1 MASSDPPP
9 PSSSPSLELP
19 GMGNPPSRRPS
30 IRSAN
35 PSTIGS
41 RGSSPTPGSPALGPS
56 AGANGRGGASGERGG
71 DPVPAPGASTGLNL
85 PSTPP
90 RVGKGSLRRSA
101 GNATASSSST
111 ATRPEAGTFLTRFL
125 GTFRPPSAS
134 PARPPLPRSLS
145 SPLQRSSELTSLL
158 STSSIPSIPAAQQN
172 GALSTPGGP
181 PPSPARSTASTSSLS
196 KRFRPAFGRSKSQA
210 GSPKAS
216 PVNSPAASP
225 ALSYESPQL
234 SPGSPATLKG
244 RERDPMEL
252 AMVGHDSGAGASG
265 SPGHYRTPTGD
276 TLGMPRRGSGM
287 SAMTVQAN
295 DRLSTSGSLGGAHPG
310 TPLHSI
316 AEPSLYPR
324 SVHLE
329 HSLELIATLLPPAL
343 LLLSQLGPT
352 HLFSPPLQF
361 PSLFDVTLSISSFR
375 KSSLSVA
382 TDDRSQSG
390 NSNLHIPSD
399 RASIAST
406 ATNETATT
414 ATSFLPAHPT
424 TDHLRPSYSHEL
436 HAPSTLSVPAVS
448 AAAIWRLFRGFEWIG
463 EVGKGEQP
471 LPPSPN
477 SSSLGGPPL
486 ELADEP
492 EQVFCFPALVQG
504 VADVLAADAAA
515 RGVELVIGQVG
526 NGSAP
531 SPAATPAVT
540 PMAEGKGKEALGAA
554 DGAPKKDTEARELL
568 VRADER
574 AWSVAL
580 VWILHHILA
589 GATSGA
595 TIEVR
600 FLATAASPPATPAAS
615 AQMAPDRSTTA
626 SPPASTAGRRQKW
639 WTVSLEI
646 LHAAAPPAT
655 AVPYNAD
662 ATPSPPFS
670 HSLPTPP
677 FDSPFARS
685 LFSLVGFD
693 LRAAGTGAT
702 DTAAK
707 SWVLEALL
715 PAARPKATPS
725 DEPSSLLGRR
735 RASLEAIVGQ
745 EPTMNELKRFAENA
759 LKGHRVA
766 LHAGE
771 QSTFAKHLTMYLA
784 GWGMDVQHVPLDSE
798 APLSSGSSTHGNEY
812 KSRPLPNGRFDSGFS
827 GTDAGSPPV
836 VGSSPGSDGSHK
848 SPELGAVGGGAV
860 EPNSNLVIIDDDVST
875 LRRLLVA
882 LRAPPLHIAPTL
894 AATPTRKSTNPW
906 VILHFAS
913 LTHYKTIKEIVQD
926 ALATSRSPT
935 LPEVL
940 VVPKPAGPRRIIT
953 ALWTALKRP
962 AVDPFLPPIATSPT
976 SPGIQ
981 YWTPRLSPAL
991 AKEQEFD
998 FGGDPGS
1005 AKDITSG
1012 ATLGKPRTPPIYF
1025 APGGAPYPTSGLPPS
1040 PLGKIADTQ
1049 DSYFSSVAEE
1059 LKESTPSEGM
1069 VIQSPDGR
1077 SGIFFQPQP
1086 RSSRSASAKE
1096 RVVASRPME
1105 RDRLPGDVA
1114 VPEDAIDT
1122 AAESPGPTSRVSTAA
1137 PHEIGLGSAGARR
1150 IASNSSS
1157 HHGSISDA
1165 SPGPLGTPALTL
1177 DSFISAA
1184 AKSRAAGEDV
1194 SPEELP
1200 PSEALARQ
1208 SSTIAGT
1215 TRASASARH
1224 NRSGSSG
1231 SGGASNAPSPRA
1243 LVGASSPVFSPGGRR
1258 GTASGPVSPAGS
1270 PPPATPGG
1278 PAAQGAAAAKAQS
1291 GAPGSPTGAR
1301 NGARSRT
1308 ATVTSMPKNKR
1319 KVSRK
1324 STLPTVPP
1332 IRVLIVEDNPINQT
1346 ILSMFMKKQGIKF
1359 EVAKDG
1365 EQAVEKWQKGNYHLV
1380 LMDIQLPVK
1389 DGIQATREIRE
1400 MERAMNVGTF
1410 ITTPTSDLGSPMSSV
1425 SSNPLSAPNSPLLSM
1440 PVIIVA
1446 LTASSLQADR
1456 VAALAAG
1463 CNDFLT
1469 KPVSL
1474 PWLQS
1479 KLVEW
1484 GSMAYLSGFSRKPD
1498 PMEPGAPT
1506 GRPATPGRS
1515 LPQTVTPPSFSEG
1528 LATNASQIARHLH
1541 IDRSTSR
1548 TSSPVDGRLAPA
1560 GSSGSTPGVIPESG
1574 ADLATPVD
1582 SSTAA
1587 HLINPTFAITSP
1599 TPHDTPGTAVP
1610 AVPAVPGA
1618 TDTPAPPAGGDTKQT
1633 LDLVENKLEG
1643 LVQEQEEKRADS
1655 HGRSVPHRPGP
1666 TPLPPSV
1673 LTAGDPLLDSV
1684 VAEGARLAEVG
1695 RGRSGSA
1702 SFTQAIVESGVS
1714 SAASSIRGSV
1724 ESLRSLRKTGSFT
1737 EES

>member
-1 MASSDPPP
+1 
-9 PSSSPSLELP
+9 
-19 GMGNPPSRRPS
+19 
-30 IRSAN
+30 
-35 PSTIGS
+35 
-41 RGSSPTPGSPALGPS
+41 
-56 AGANGRGGASGERGG
+56 
-71 DPVPAPGASTGLNL
+71 
-85 PSTPP
+85 
-90 RVGKGSLRRSA
+90 
-101 GNATASSSST
+101 
-111 ATRPEAGTFLTRFL
+111 
-125 GTFRPPSAS
+125 
-134 PARPPLPRSLS
+134 
-145 SPLQRSSELTSLL
+145 
-158 STSSIPSIPAAQQN
+158 
-172 GALSTPGGP
+172 
-181 PPSPARSTASTSSLS
+181 
-196 KRFRPAFGRSKSQA
+196 
-210 GSPKAS
+210 
-216 PVNSPAASP
+216 
-225 ALSYESPQL
+225 
-234 SPGSPATLKG
+234 
-244 RERDPMEL
+244 MEL
-252 AMVGHDSGAGASG
+252 AMVSHDFGAGASG
-265 SPGHYRTPTGD
+265 RDGYYRTPTGD
-276 TLGMPRRGSGM
+276 APGMPRRGSGL
-287 SAMTVQAN
+287 SSMTVQPN
-295 DRLSTSGSLGGAHPG
+295 DHLSTSGSLGGARPG

-316 AEPSLYPR
+316 AEPSPYPR
-324 SVHLE
+324 SAHLQQ
-329 HSLELIATLLPPAL
+329 SLELIATLLPPAL

-352 HLFSPPLQF
+352 HLFSPPLQL
-361 PSLFDVTLSISSFR
+361 PSLFDVTLAASSSR
-375 KSSLSVA
+375 KSSLSAA

-390 NSNLHIPSD
+390 NTNLQIPSD
-399 RASIAST
+399 RASIASS
-406 ATNETATT
+406 ATNDSATT
-414 ATSFLPAHPT
+414 ATSFLPGLPT
-424 TDHLRPSYSHEL
+424 ADHLRPSHSHEL

-448 AAAIWRLFRGFEWIG
+448 AGAIWRLFRGFEWIG

-477 SSSLGGPPL
+477 PSHLGGPPL
-486 ELADEP
+486 EPEDEP

-540 PMAEGKGKEALGAA
+540 PLVEDKGKEALGAA
-554 DGAPKKDTEARELL
+554 GGRAAKDTESRELL

-615 AQMAPDRSTTA
+615 APDQSTA
-626 SPPASTAGRRQKW
+626 SSPTASTAGRRQKW

-646 LHAAAPPAT
+646 LHTAAPPAP

-662 ATPSPPFS
+662 AAPSPPS
-670 HSLPTPP
+670 SYSLPTPP
-677 FDSPFARS
+677 FDSPFAKS

-693 LRAAGTGAT
+693 LGAVGAAT

-707 SWVLEALL
+707 SWVLETLL
-715 PAARPKATPS
+715 PAARPKPTLP
-725 DEPSSLLGRR
+725 DDPSSLLGRR

-784 GWGMDVQHVPLDSE
+784 GWGMDVQHVPLDSDG
-798 APLSSGSSTHGNEY
+798 PLSSGSSTHGNDY
-812 KSRPLPNGRFDSGFS
+812 KSRPLPNGRFDSGFA
-827 GTDAGSPPV
+827 GTDVGSPPV
-836 VGSSPGSDGSHK
+836 LGSSPGSDGSHK
-848 SPELGAVGGGAV
+848 SPELGAAGGGAA

-882 LRAPPLHIAPTL
+882 LRAPPLHMAPTL
-894 AATPTRKSTNPW
+894 MAKRPQLASRRTRSTPHVRQLHQFSSTAPSQW
-906 VILHFAS
+906 VIVHFAS

-940 VVPKPAGPRRIIT
+940 VIPKPAGPRRIIT

-998 FGGDPGS
+998 FGVDPGS
-1005 AKDITSG
+1005 TKDVTSG

-1049 DSYFSSVAEE
+1049 DSYFSTVAEE

-1086 RSSRSASAKE
+1086 RSLRSASAKE
-1096 RVVASRPME
+1096 RAAASRPME
-1105 RDRLPGDVA
+1105 RDRVAGDVA
-1114 VPEDAIDT
+1114 VPEEAVET
-1122 AAESPGPTSRVSTAA
+1122 AAESPGHASRVSTAA
-1137 PHEIGLGSAGARR
+1137 PHEIGLGSAGVRR

-1157 HHGSISDA
+1157 HHGSNSDV
-1165 SPGPLGTPALTL
+1165 SPAPLGTPALTL
-1177 DSFISAA
+1177 DSFITAA

-1208 SSTIAGT
+1208 PSNIAGT
-1215 TRASASARH
+1215 NRAPASARH
-1224 NRSGSSG
+1224 GVSGSSG
-1231 SGGASNAPSPRA
+1231 TGGTPNAASPRA

-1258 GTASGPVSPAGS
+1258 GTASGPVSPAVS
-1270 PPPATPGG
+1270 PPPSTPGG
-1278 PAAQGAAAAKAQS
+1278 AAAQGAAAAKAQG
-1291 GAPGSPTGAR
+1291 GAPGSPTGPR
-1301 NGARSRT
+1301 NGTRSRT
-1308 ATVTSMPKNKR
+1308 ATVVSLPKNRR
-1319 KVSRK
+1319 KVSRR

-1410 ITTPTSDLGSPMSSV
+1410 ITTPTSDLGSPMSSI

-1498 PMEPGAPT
+1498 PMEPGPPT
-1506 GRPATPGRS
+1506 GRPPTPDRAP
-1515 LPQTVTPPSFSEG
+1515 PQAVNPSSFSEG
-1528 LATNASQIARHLH
+1528 LAANASQIARHLH
-1541 IDRSTSR
+1541 IDRPTSR
-1548 TSSPVDGRLAPA
+1548 TASPADGRLASA
-1560 GSSGSTPGVIPESG
+1560 GSSSGSTPDVSPESG
-1574 ADLATPVD
+1574 GDLATSV
-1582 SSTAA
+1582 SSAMAA
-1587 HLINPTFAITSP
+1587 RIINPTVAITSP

-1610 AVPAVPGA
+1610 AVPGA
-1618 TDTPAPPAGGDTKQT
+1618 TDTPAPAAGGDTKET
-1633 LDLVENKLEG
+1633 LDLVEDKLEG
-1643 LVQEQEEKRADS
+1643 LVQEQEEQTTDS
-1655 HGRSVPHRPGP
+1655 HGRSAPHRPGP

-1673 LTAGDPLLDSV
+1673 LSAGGPLLDLDSV
-1684 VAEGARLAEVG
+1684 VAEGARLAQVG

-1714 SAASSIRGSV
+1714 SAAPSVHGSV
-1724 ESLRSLRKTGSFT
+1724 ENIRSLRKTESVT
-1737 EES
+1737 EDP